1 MSEDFK
7 EISWTP
13 QLEEH
18 FASAGEKA
26 HCYSWCHKKSEEKY
40 SRLRTFID
48 LPVICLSSVC
58 GFLQIGS
65 DQMFADENAAAIGLG
80 LLSLFVALLSATQTY
95 FKWSA
100 RAEAHR
106 ISAIQ
111 WSRLYRH
118 LSIEMNLPRDERKAP
133 QDLLKDTQGH
143 YDRLQE
149 ISPLIPPDVIET
161 FRKNFDKYK
170 DISKPEEANGL
181 EKIVVYSENPLRK
194 IASFISDNGTPNL
207 SNTSREQTSGPT
219 HGTSTIPESPKTPSE
234 HHDSGAVRER

>member
-7 EISWTP
+7 EISWTT
-13 QLEEH
+13 QLENH
-18 FASAGEKA
+18 FASQGEKA
-26 HCYSWCHKKSEEKY
+26 HCYSYCHKKAEEKY

-65 DQMFADENAAAIGLG
+65 DQMFQDQNASAIGLG

-118 LSIEMNLPRDERKAP
+118 LSIEMNLPRNERKLP
-133 QDLLKDTQGH
+133 QDLLKDTQQN

-149 ISPLIPPDVIET
+149 ISPLIPSDVLEL
-161 FRKNFDKYK
+161 FKKNFDKYK

-181 EKIVVYSENPLRK
+181 EKITIYEENPMRK
-194 IASFISDNGTPNL
+194 IESFQSLDGT
-207 SNTSREQTSGPT
+207 TREYNPERKQTNRQEVQTSE
-219 HGTSTIPESPKTPSE
+219 IQPS
-234 HHDSGAVRER
+234 

>member
-1 MSEDFK
+1 MSEDFNN
-7 EISWTP
+7 ISWTI

-26 HCYSWCHKKSEEKY
+26 HCYAWCHKKAEEKY

-65 DQMFADENAAAIGLG
+65 EQMFTDANASAIGLG
-80 LLSLFVALLSATQTY
+80 MLSLFTALLQATNTY

-118 LSIEMNLPRDERKAP
+118 LCIEMNLPRNERKQP
-133 QDLLKDTQGH
+133 QDLLKDTQQN

-149 ISPLIPPDVIET
+149 ISPLIPPDIIDH
-161 FRKNFDKYK
+161 FKKNFDKYK

-181 EKIVVYSENPLRK
+181 EKITIYHENPMRK
-194 IASFISDNGTPNL
+194 IESFISDGTPNIHDPE
-207 SNTSREQTSGPT
+207 RKQTNRQEIQT
-219 HGTSTIPESPKTPSE
+219 LETQPS
-234 HHDSGAVRER
+234 

>member
-1 MSEDFK
+1 MSEDFNN
-7 EISWTP
+7 ISWTT

-18 FASAGEKA
+18 FASQGEKA
-26 HCYSWCHKKSEEKY
+26 HCYAWCHKKAEEKY

-65 DQMFADENAAAIGLG
+65 DQMFNDQNASAIGLG
-80 LLSLFVALLSATQTY
+80 LLSLFTALLQATNTY

-118 LSIEMNLPRDERKAP
+118 LSIEMNLPRPERKLP
-133 QDLLKDTQGH
+133 QDLLKDTQQH

-149 ISPLIPPDVIET
+149 ISPLIPPDIIEH
-161 FRKNFDKYK
+161 FKKNFDKYK

-181 EKIVVYSENPLRK
+181 EKITVYTENPMRK
-194 IASFISDNGTPNL
+194 VESFISDGTPRIN
-207 SNTSREQTSGPT
+207 NPERKQTDRQE
-219 HGTSTIPESPKTPSE
+219 IQVNEIQPS
-234 HHDSGAVRER
+234 

>member
-7 EISWTP
+7 EITWTP

-65 DQMFADENAAAIGLG
+65 EQMFSDKNASAIGLG
-80 LLSLFVALLSATQTY
+80 LLSLFTALLSATNTY

-106 ISAIQ
+106 IAAIQ

-118 LSIEMNLPRDERKAP
+118 LSIEMNLPRNERKQP
-133 QDLLKDTQGH
+133 HDLLRETQQK
-143 YDRLQE
+143 YDSLQE
-149 ISPLIPPDVIET
+149 VSPLIPPDIINL
-161 FRKNFDKYK
+161 FKKNFDK
-170 DISKPEEANGL
+170 IQGVSKPEEVNTL
-181 EKIVVYSENPLRK
+181 EKITVYTENPMRK
-194 IASFISDNGTPNL
+194 IDSFISDGTPRTYNPE
-207 SNTSREQTSGPT
+207 RKQTSGQT
-219 HGTSTIPESPKTPSE
+219 NETSEIQSS
-234 HHDSGAVRER
+234 

>member
-40 SRLRTFID
+40 SRLRTFVDIPT
-48 LPVICLSSVC
+48 LVLSSVC

-65 DQMFADENAAAIGLG
+65 DQMFSNAQAASVGLG
-80 LLSLFVALLSATQTY
+80 FLSLGTAMLSALNQY

-106 ISAIQ
+106 IAAIQ

-133 QDLLKDTQGH
+133 HDLLKDTQGH

-149 ISPLIPPDVIET
+149 ISPLIPPDIIES
-161 FRKNFDKYK
+161 FKKNFDKYK

-181 EKIVVYSENPLRK
+181 EKITVYSDNPLRK
-194 IASFISDNGTPNL
+194 VASFISDHGTPHL
-207 SNTSREQTSGPT
+207 SHPSGEQTQRPENGPL
-219 HGTSTIPESPKTPSE
+219 TIQRPSE
-234 HHDSGAVRER
+234 APSKHDDSGSMR

>member
-26 HCYSWCHKKSEEKY
+26 HCYSWCHKKAEEKY

-65 DQMFADENAAAIGLG
+65 EQMFQDANASAIGLG
-80 LLSLFVALLSATQTY
+80 LLSLFTALLQATNTY

-118 LSIEMNLPRDERKAP
+118 LSIEMNLPRQERKSP
-133 QDLLKDTQGH
+133 QDLLKDTQQH

-149 ISPLIPPDVIET
+149 ISPLIPPDVIDA
-161 FRKNFDKYK
+161 FKKNFDKEKYK
-170 DISKPEEANGL
+170 DISKIEEANGL
-181 EKIVVYSENPLRK
+181 EKIEVYTENPMRK
-194 IASFISDNGTPNL
+194 IDSFISVNGTADK
-207 SNTSREQTSGPT
+207 SHSSREQTPRQEN
-219 HGTSTIPESPKTPSE
+219 GTITIQRPPETPS
-234 HHDSGAVRER
+234 

>member
-65 DQMFADENAAAIGLG
+65 DQMFSDENASAIGLG

-118 LSIEMNLPRDERKAP
+118 LSIEMNLPRDERKP
-133 QDLLKDTQGH
+133 PHDLLKDTQQN

-149 ISPLIPPDVIET
+149 ISPLIPPDIIDV
-161 FRKNFDKYK
+161 FKRSFK
-170 DISKPEEANGL
+170 DEKEISRPEDLNGL
-181 EKIVVYSENPLRK
+181 EKITVYTENPMRK
-194 IASFISDNGTPNL
+194 IDSFISVNGTPHL
-207 SNTSREQTSGPT
+207 SHTSREQTSRPAN
-219 HGTSTIPESPKTPSE
+219 GTSTIQEPPKTSSE
-234 HHDSGAVRER
+234 HDGSGAVRER

>member
-7 EISWTP
+7 EISWTV

-18 FASAGEKA
+18 FASTGEKA
-26 HCYSWCHKKSEEKY
+26 HCLSWCHKKSEEKY

-48 LPVICLSSVC
+48 LPVIALSSIC
-58 GFLQIGS
+58 GFLQVGS
-65 DQMFADENAAAIGLG
+65 DQMFSDQRVSAIGLG
-80 LLSLFVALLSATQTY
+80 CLSLFTSLLASTQTY

-111 WSRLYRH
+111 WSRLYR
-118 LSIEMNLPRDERKAP
+118 LLNIEMSLPRDERKQP
-133 QDLLKDTQGH
+133 HDLLKDTKDS

-149 ISPLIPPDVIET
+149 ISPLIPSDVIEH
-161 FRKNFDKYK
+161 FKHNFAKDK

-181 EKIVVYSENPLRK
+181 EKITVYTENPFHK
-194 IASFISDNGTPNL
+194 IESFTNGTPNQ
-207 SNTSREQTSGPT
+207 SYPSRNETSRQEDGTITIQRPPETTS
-219 HGTSTIPESPKTPSE
+219 
-234 HHDSGAVRER
+234 

>member
-7 EISWTP
+7 EITWTP

-18 FASAGEKA
+18 FASTGEKA
-26 HCYSWCHKKSEEKY
+26 HCLSWCHKKAEEKY
-40 SRLRTFID
+40 SRLRTIID

-65 DQMFADENAAAIGLG
+65 DQMFANPDASAIGLG

-100 RAEAHR
+100 RAENHR
-106 ISAIQ
+106 LCAIQ

-118 LSIEMNLPRDERKAP
+118 LSIEMNLPRNERKAP
-133 QDLLKDTQGH
+133 QDLLKDTQQH

-149 ISPLIPPDVIET
+149 ISPLIPPDIISD
-161 FRKNFDKYK
+161 FKKNFEKTK

-181 EKIVVYSENPLRK
+181 EKITIYTENPMRK
-194 IASFISDNGTPNL
+194 IESFLSDGTPNQ
-207 SNTSREQTSGPT
+207 SHTRREQTTRQEDGPI
-219 HGTSTIPESPKTPSE
+219 TIQRPPETPSQ
-234 HHDSGAVRER
+234 HNDSG

>member
-1 MSEDFK
+1 MSEDFNQ
-7 EISWTP
+7 ISWTP
-13 QLEEH
+13 QLENH
-18 FASAGEKA
+18 FASSGERA
-26 HCYSWCHKKSEEKY
+26 HCYAWCHKKCEEKY

-65 DQMFADENAAAIGLG
+65 EQMFHDQNASAIGLG
-80 LLSLFVALLSATQTY
+80 LLSLFTALLQATNTY

-118 LSIEMNLPRDERKAP
+118 LSIGMNLPRSERKLP
-133 QDLLKDTQGH
+133 HDLLKDTQQS

-149 ISPLIPPDVIET
+149 ISPLIPPDIITE
-161 FRKNFDKYK
+161 FKKNFKDEK
-170 DISKPEEANGL
+170 DIARPEDLNGL
-181 EKIVVYSENPLRK
+181 EKITVYTENPMRK
-194 IASFISDNGTPNL
+194 IESFLSDGTPRSTNPERTK
-207 SNTSREQTSGPT
+207 NTG
-219 HGTSTIPESPKTPSE
+219 STIQETQIQPS
-234 HHDSGAVRER
+234 

>member
-1 MSEDFK
+1 MSEEFK
-7 EISWTP
+7 DISWTI

-26 HCYSWCHKKSEEKY
+26 HCYSWCHKKAEEKY

-65 DQMFADENAAAIGLG
+65 EQMFQDANASAIGLG

-100 RAEAHR
+100 RAEAHKLC
-106 ISAIQ
+106 ATQ

-118 LSIEMNLPRDERKAP
+118 LSIEMNLPRSERKAP
-133 QDLLKDTQGH
+133 EDLLKDTQQH

-149 ISPLIPPDVIET
+149 ISPLIPPDIIDA
-161 FRKNFDKYK
+161 FKKNFDKYK

-181 EKIVVYSENPLRK
+181 EKIEIYTENPMRK
-194 IASFISDNGTPNL
+194 IDSFSSINGTTHK
-207 SNTSREQTSGPT
+207 SHSSGEQTNRQED
-219 HGTSTIPESPKTPSE
+219 GTITIQRPPETPS
-234 HHDSGAVRER
+234 

>member
-7 EISWTP
+7 EITWTP
-13 QLEEH
+13 NLEEH
-18 FASAGEKA
+18 FASTGEKA
-26 HCYSWCHKKSEEKY
+26 HCLSWCHKKCEEKY

-65 DQMFADENAAAIGLG
+65 DQMFSNQNASAIGLG

-106 ISAIQ
+106 IAAIQ

-118 LSIEMNLPRDERKAP
+118 LSIEMNLPRIERKQP
-133 QDLLKDTQGH
+133 QDLLKDTQQT

-149 ISPLIPPDVIET
+149 ISPLISPDVILDFKKE
-161 FRKNFDKYK
+161 FGKEK

-181 EKIVVYSENPLRK
+181 EKITIYTENPMRK
-194 IASFISDNGTPNL
+194 IESFLSIDNGTTNP
-207 SNTSREQTSGPT
+207 SDSSGKQAKGQEIRETQPPVS
-219 HGTSTIPESPKTPSE
+219 PETP
-234 HHDSGAVRER
+234 R

>member
-7 EISWTP
+7 EISWTTA
-13 QLEEH
+13 LEEH
-18 FASAGEKA
+18 FASTGEKA
-26 HCYSWCHKKSEEKY
+26 HCLSWCHKKAEEKY
-40 SRLRTFID
+40 SSLRTVID

-65 DQMFADENAAAIGLG
+65 DQMFNDQHASAIGLG

-95 FKWSA
+95 FKWAA

-106 ISAIQ
+106 IASIQ

-118 LSIEMNLPRDERKAP
+118 LHIEMNLPREERKAP
-133 QDLLKDTQGH
+133 QDLLKDTQQT

-149 ISPLIPPDVIET
+149 ISPLIPPDVVENFKKT
-161 FRKNFDKYK
+161 FKDTN

-181 EKIVVYSENPLRK
+181 EKITVYTENPMRK
-194 IASFISDNGTPNL
+194 IPSLVSDINGTPHPGH
-207 SNTSREQTSGPT
+207 TRGEQTPRQETGPDA
-219 HGTSTIPESPKTPSE
+219 PSL
-234 HHDSGAVRER
+234 SS

>member
-7 EISWTP
+7 GISWTP

-18 FASAGEKA
+18 FASTGEKA
-26 HCYSWCHKKSEEKY
+26 HCFSYCHKKSEEKY

-65 DQMFADENAAAIGLG
+65 EQMFNDANGSAIGLG

-118 LSIEMNLPRDERKAP
+118 LSIEMNLPRAERKDP
-133 QDLLKDTQGH
+133 QDLLKETQQN

-149 ISPLIPPDVIET
+149 ISPLIPPDIIESFKKT
-161 FRKNFDKYK
+161 FK
-170 DISKPEEANGL
+170 DHKEISRPEDLNGL
-181 EKIVVYSENPLRK
+181 EKITIYMDNPMRRE
-194 IASFISDNGTPNL
+194 IIPSTPLPSQNL
-207 SNTSREQTSGPT
+207 EVSL
-219 HGTSTIPESPKTPSE
+219 PSQ
-234 HHDSGAVRER
+234 SLA